1 MDQFRL
7 ISVHKGKPLPS
18 IKFVFTGTKKIVW
31 LASYIVEA
39 LEQGKTLILDEL
51 DSGLQFKLSRALI
64 SLFNNPINVSA
75 QLICMTHDVS
85 LLDIKT
91 LLRKDQIWLPSRS
104 LMCIFRVYNCQLRML
119 RHPLFVAIRG
129 KMRYNISK
137 TREGY
142 ICLKNYMRKARF
154 GLR

>member
-18 IKFVFTGTKKIVW
+18 IKFDSTGTKKIVW

-64 SLFNNPINVSA
+64 SLFNNLINVSA
-75 QLICMTHDVS
+75 QLICTTHDVS

-91 LLRKDQIWLPSRS
+91 LLRKDQIWFTDKDTQQAYLYSLSMFTAKESGVRSDGDILDKYSKGMFGALPDPS
-104 LMCIFRVYNCQLRML
+104 LVEALL
-119 RHPLFVAIRG
+119 
-129 KMRYNISK
+129 NIA
-137 TREGY
+137 EVE
-142 ICLKNYMRKARF
+142 
-154 GLR
+154 

>member
-18 IKFVFTGTKKIVW
+18 IKFDSTGTKKIVW
-31 LASYIVEA
+31 LTSYIVEA

-64 SLFNNPINVSA
+64 SPFNNLINVSA
-75 QLICMTHDVS
+75 QLIGTTHDVS

-91 LLRKDQIWLPSRS
+91 LLRKNQIWLPSRS
-104 LMCIFRVYNCQLRML
+104 LMCIFRVYNRQLRML
-119 RHPLFVAIRG
+119 RHPLFVAIPG
-129 KMRYNISK
+129 KMRYNVFRTK
-137 TREGY
+137 EGY
-142 ICLKNYMRKARF
+142 LCSKNYMQKARF